1 MKCDAANATECIRN
15 GCCVGSPKG
24 CYHAM
29 DGKKKKKNLKCCLCL
44 LKGLMT
50 AFLVECTTD
59 GQFVFE
65 IRNSLPSVHVDT
77 TKLYIYGHPECKPVF
92 VDDKVAIFK
101 FGKEKCGVRFYVS
114 CVHSA

>member
-1 MKCDAANATECIRN
+1 MMRPMLQNALGT
-15 GCCVGSPKG
+15 GVVWVLQKG
-24 CYHAM
+24 VTTQWM
-29 DGKKKKKNLKCCLCL
+29 VKKKKNLKCCLCL